1 MMLEAL
7 SGPNALVAV
16 LAGGY
21 GATFIT
27 GAPMLWKRKTS
38 LIVTATVLL
47 GAAFLLNTWI
57 IFARWQEAGRPPFKT
72 LFETLLFY
80 PWCVGL
86 LTFVLLYLHRVYFL
100 IPFSA
105 AISLSGLVYALARP
119 DVDIVS
125 LPPALQSAWF
135 VPHVV
140 TYFVAYAAL
149 FISCALALLA
159 LFFQRAALS
168 HSPAAAGAPSNSLPS
183 NAPTAPAQ
191 ISTPT
196 DLTPAS
202 GVDALRSMPFDRH
215 AHHAA
220 IFGFCAL
227 TLGLVMGAA
236 WGKFAWGDYW
246 QWDIKENWALVTWL
260 AYSIYVHLRLLPHW
274 NGRRAMILLVV
285 AFGAVVFTYLG
296 MNLLPTSSSSLH
308 TYSDKM

>member
-1 MMLEAL
+1 MTLEL
-7 SGPNALVAV
+7 LTGPHAMVAI

-21 GATFIT
+21 GATALT
-27 GAPMLWKRKTS
+27 GAPMLWKRKPV
-38 LIVTATVLL
+38 LIGLATVLL
-47 GAAFLLNTWI
+47 AAAFLLNSWI
-57 IFARWQEAGRPPFKT
+57 ILERWQEAGRPPFKT
-72 LFETLLFY
+72 LFETLIFY

-86 LTFVLLYLHRVYFL
+86 MTFVLLYLHRLYFL

-105 AISLSGLVYALARP
+105 AISLFGVVYALARP
-119 DVDIVS
+119 DVEIVS

-149 FISCALALLA
+149 FISFALALLA
-159 LFFQRAALS
+159 IFFQHPEQTGAESAPGQPLA
-168 HSPAAAGAPSNSLPS
+168 PAAESGTAGRF
-183 NAPTAPAQ
+183 
-191 ISTPT
+191 
-196 DLTPAS
+196 D
-202 GVDALRSMPFDRH
+202 GLRGTPFDKH

-246 QWDIKENWALVTWL
+246 QWDTKENWALVTWL

-274 NGRRAMILLVV
+274 NGRRSMVILIV
-285 AFGAVVFTYLG
+285 AFAAVVFTYLG
-296 MNLLPTSSSSLH
+296 MNLLPSAQSSLH
-308 TYSDKM
+308 VYQ